1 MRKDLVCTE
10 CGKPLR
16 ECPPEK
22 PSNWKRIAV
31 IAAIVLAVIC
41 VLLLVFNPFSGGNT
55 TKAGEGDTVTTVTDS
70 IKEEPVDT
78 AKAGETAEVKGQENT
93 EKEKEKE
100 PEKEKEEKPQK
111 GKEEKPI
118 AKVSQTLNLGYA
130 TFAGPVKNGKPN
142 GMGRM
147 TFKTAHII
155 DKRDMKE
162 RMAEAGDYVVGEWK
176 DGKLVQGRWFDS
188 SNTVKGA
195 IIIGM

>member
-22 PSNWKRIAV
+22 PTNWKVIAI
-31 IAAIVLAVIC
+31 IAAIVVAVVCIG
-41 VLLLVFNPFSGGNT
+41 LLVFNPFSGSNSTPDGKTN
-55 TKAGEGDTVTTVTDS
+55 AGDTITNVTDT
-70 IKEEPVDT
+70 IKGEPADTVKPAETEEVKEPV
-78 AKAGETAEVKGQENT
+78 EV
-93 EKEKEKE
+93 KE
-100 PEKEKEEKPQK
+100 PEKKPVKEPEKGQTSN
-111 GKEEKPI
+111 
-118 AKVSQTLNLGYA
+118 VSQTLNLSYA
-130 TFAGPVKNGKPN
+130 TFTGPVKNGKPN

-162 RMAEAGDYVVGEWK
+162 RMAEAGDYVIGEWK

-188 SNTVKGA
+188 SNTVKGS